1 VRRVGGLKST
11 LFSGE
16 GLVCDFE
23 GPGTVRVQSRSI
35 DALLS
40 WLDGHLSH
48 SSASSVDLGGSGHDT
63 GRSGGFVSS
72 GSSGPGFRVK
82 F

>member
-1 VRRVGGLKST
+1 MW
-11 LFSGE
+11 
-16 GLVCDFE
+16 
-23 GPGTVRVQSRSI
+23 VQSRSI

-40 WLDGHLSH
+40 WLDSHLSRPY
-48 SSASSVDLGGSGHDT
+48 AGNDIGGSSHDT
-63 GRSGGFVSS
+63 GRSGGFVNS